1 MELCR
6 GGELLDLLRKKGYF
20 REEVCVT
27 EEEGGGGVITILRM
41 GGRGYDQF
49 DGVE

>member
-27 EEEGGGGVITILRM
+27 EEEGG
-41 GGRGYDQF
+41 
-49 DGVE
+49 E